1 MVVDF
6 AAQIEENRG
15 KSRSQR
21 PPKPAILEPLVAKAK
36 TSQTSVERR
45 AEELDTIASVL
56 PLERRDELAELLTD
70 QDVETLRH
78 LVNQG
83 MGDNTLRALT
93 SDLAYLE
100 AWGLATTGSSLPWPA
115 PEALLLKFVAHHL
128 WDPEKR
134 ATDPDHGMPAA
145 VDENLRRQGFLKSVG
160 PHTPSTVRRRLA
172 NWSTL
177 TRWRGLNSA
186 FASPALKSAI
196 RLAVRAVPRT
206 RARKS
211 AKAVTGDVLAK
222 LLATCASDSLR
233 DLRDKAILMVAFAS
247 GGRRRSEI
255 AGLRIEQLIVEPP
268 IEVPDGPP
276 LPSLAIHL
284 GRTKTTSGEADDV
297 VYLTGRPVEALNAWL
312 AAAKIG
318 RGSVFRGIGRWGT
331 VSKRALDPQSVNAIL
346 KQRAEMAGL
355 EPGEFSAHGLRSGYL
370 TEAANR
376 GIPLPEAME
385 QSRHRSIQQASSY
398 YNSATRR
405 SGRAARM
412 LQ

>member
-1 MVVDF
+1 MRTMDDR
-6 AAQIEENRG
+6 Q
-15 KSRSQR
+15 S
-21 PPKPAILEPLVAKAK
+21 
-36 TSQTSVERR
+36 SVERR
-45 AEELDTIASVL
+45 SEELDTISAVL
-56 PLERRDELAELLTD
+56 PIERRDKLAELLTD

-78 LVNQG
+78 LVNVG
-83 MGDNTLRALT
+83 MGANTLRALT

-100 AWGLATTGSSLPWPA
+100 AWGLATTGHSLPWPA

-134 ATDPDHGMPAA
+134 ATDPDHGMPTD
-145 VDENLRRQGFLKSVG
+145 VNENLRHQGFLKSTG
-160 PHTPSTVRRRLA
+160 PHAPATVRRRLA

-177 TRWRGLNSA
+177 TKWRGLNGS

-206 RARKS
+206 RRRKS
-211 AKAVTGDVLAK
+211 AKAITGDVLAK
-222 LLATCASDSLR
+222 LLATCSTDSLR
-233 DLRDKAILMVAFAS
+233 DLRDRALLMVAFAS

-255 AGLRIEQLIVEPP
+255 AALRVEQLTVEAP
-268 IEVPDGPP
+268 IEVPDSPP

-284 GRTKTTSGEADDV
+284 GRTKTTTGEQEEI
-297 VYLTGRPVEALNAWL
+297 VYLTGRPVEALQEWL
-312 AAAKIG
+312 TTAKIDK
-318 RGSVFRGIGRWGT
+318 GSVFRGIGRWGT
-331 VSKRALDPQSVNAIL
+331 VAKRALDPQSVNAIL

-355 EPGEFSAHGLRSGYL
+355 EPVEFSAHGLRSGYL

-412 LQ
+412 L